1 MNNAQYFHNN
11 SVRASAHYFVDENS
25 VVQSVRDSDGAWHCG
40 GSLESS
46 HHPLHGICM
55 NRNSLGVEMCS
66 DKVNGKFI
74 ITAQT
79 VDRTVELVKMLMA
92 KYNIDADH
100 VVRHYDVTGKDC
112 PEPWVRDESQ
122 WKSFKARLTA
132 KEAPKEE
139 KPMTDEEFT
148 AYLRPLSGDQGH
160 TAAAR
165 LCKGRLA
172 GSDRRRYYGRYQ
184 AAESA
189 DARTACGDFTAF
201 RSAREGREVMG
212 LGAFIKAAAGA
223 ALAASAAAKASGG
236 SSSGSS
242 SGSSGSSGSLSAS
255 GKNGSYAI
263 GSNKGKNFVSSAAAG
278 STMTGSDGSTWKK
291 NSDGSTTITK
301 NGSTWTYGSA
311 SGTGSG
317 GSSSGKTSGGG
328 SSSGSSGGTYTPAG
342 TYNDAL
348 IRQNDAQQAA
358 EIDAIKKRYEEAK
371 AIGDVAG
378 MKKAHADA
386 EAKRKEWGYSGGS
399 DGSDY
404 IASGGIS
411 GANLGTL
418 MSNQYNQGFQDYEK
432 KMNDAAQAQQSALQ
446 ASVDSA
452 VANLNAQKY
461 TIGKNTE
468 ANNAAAEKAYMTA
481 INPNGSMAEN
491 LAAQGLLTTGNTESS
506 QISAGN
512 TYQNALNSNATTA
525 TEALAEIERAITQA
539 RLNGDI
545 QKANALA
552 DLYKEVAGKQLDNVN
567 SIISAM
573 QWGQQFGLSQAEQT
587 GTYNGTQT
595 LAMRQLQ
602 MQLEQLE
609 EDKLNGK
616 IDRETAQ
623 KQMEYIQAQIE
634 KMRAETTGQNL
645 SNKYSQWQLNQLG

>member
-1 MNNAQYFHNN
+1 M
-11 SVRASAHYFVDENS
+11 
-25 VVQSVRDSDGAWHCG
+25 
-40 GSLESS
+40 
-46 HHPLHGICM
+46 
-55 NRNSLGVEMCS
+55 
-66 DKVNGKFI
+66 
-74 ITAQT
+74 
-79 VDRTVELVKMLMA
+79 
-92 KYNIDADH
+92 
-100 VVRHYDVTGKDC
+100 
-112 PEPWVRDESQ
+112 
-122 WKSFKARLTA
+122 
-132 KEAPKEE
+132 
-139 KPMTDEEFT
+139 
-148 AYLRPLSGDQGH
+148 
-160 TAAAR
+160 
-165 LCKGRLA
+165 LA
-172 GSDRRRYYGRYQ
+172 G
-184 AAESA
+184 A
-189 DARTACGDFTAF
+189 
-201 RSAREGREVMG
+201 V
-212 LGAFIKAAAGA
+212 KAAA
-223 ALAASAAAKASGG
+223 AAAKASKSSSGG
-236 SSSGSS
+236 SSSSSS

-255 GKNGSYAI
+255 GKNGSYSI
-263 GSNKGKNFVSSAAAG
+263 GSDKGKNFVSSAAAG
-278 STMTGSDGSTWKK
+278 STMKGSDGSTWTK
-291 NSDGSTTITK
+291 NSDGTTTISK
-301 NGSTWTYGSA
+301 GGSTWTYGSP

-328 SSSGSSGGTYTPAG
+328 SSGGTYTPSG
-342 TYNDAL
+342 THNDAT
-348 IRQNDAQQAA
+348 IRNNDANQSAQL
-358 EIDAIKKRYEEAK
+358 DVLKRKYDEAK
-371 AIGDVAG
+371 AIGDTAG
-378 MKKAHADA
+378 MKKAHEEA
-386 EAKRKEWGYSGGS
+386 EALRKSWGYSGGA

-404 IASGGIS
+404 LASGGIS

>member
-1 MNNAQYFHNN
+1 
-11 SVRASAHYFVDENS
+11 
-25 VVQSVRDSDGAWHCG
+25 
-40 GSLESS
+40 
-46 HHPLHGICM
+46 
-55 NRNSLGVEMCS
+55 
-66 DKVNGKFI
+66 
-74 ITAQT
+74 
-79 VDRTVELVKMLMA
+79 
-92 KYNIDADH
+92 
-100 VVRHYDVTGKDC
+100 
-112 PEPWVRDESQ
+112 
-122 WKSFKARLTA
+122 
-132 KEAPKEE
+132 
-139 KPMTDEEFT
+139 
-148 AYLRPLSGDQGH
+148 
-160 TAAAR
+160 
-165 LCKGRLA
+165 
-172 GSDRRRYYGRYQ
+172 
-184 AAESA
+184 
-189 DARTACGDFTAF
+189 
-201 RSAREGREVMG
+201 MG
-212 LGAFIKAAAGA
+212 LGSMLAGAVKAAA
-223 ALAASAAAKASGG
+223 AAAKASKSSSGG
-236 SSSGSS
+236 SSSSSS

-255 GKNGSYAI
+255 GKNGSYSI
-263 GSNKGKNFVSSAAAG
+263 GSDKGKNFVSSAAAG
-278 STMTGSDGSTWKK
+278 STMKGSDGSTWTK
-291 NSDGSTTITK
+291 NSDGTTTISK
-301 NGSTWTYGSA
+301 GGSTWTYGSP

-328 SSSGSSGGTYTPAG
+328 SSGGTYTPSG
-342 TYNDAL
+342 THNDAT
-348 IRQNDAQQAA
+348 IRNNDANQSAQL
-358 EIDAIKKRYEEAK
+358 DVLKRKYDEAK
-371 AIGDVAG
+371 AIGDTAG
-378 MKKAHADA
+378 MKKAHEEA
-386 EAKRKEWGYSGGS
+386 EALRKSWGYSGGA

-404 IASGGIS
+404 LASGGIS

>member
-1 MNNAQYFHNN
+1 
-11 SVRASAHYFVDENS
+11 
-25 VVQSVRDSDGAWHCG
+25 
-40 GSLESS
+40 
-46 HHPLHGICM
+46 
-55 NRNSLGVEMCS
+55 
-66 DKVNGKFI
+66 
-74 ITAQT
+74 
-79 VDRTVELVKMLMA
+79 
-92 KYNIDADH
+92 
-100 VVRHYDVTGKDC
+100 
-112 PEPWVRDESQ
+112 
-122 WKSFKARLTA
+122 
-132 KEAPKEE
+132 
-139 KPMTDEEFT
+139 
-148 AYLRPLSGDQGH
+148 
-160 TAAAR
+160 
-165 LCKGRLA
+165 
-172 GSDRRRYYGRYQ
+172 
-184 AAESA
+184 
-189 DARTACGDFTAF
+189 
-201 RSAREGREVMG
+201 MG

-223 ALAASAAAKASGG
+223 AKAASAAAKASGG
-236 SSSGSS
+236 SSSGGS

-255 GKNGSYAI
+255 GKNGSYSI
-263 GSNKGKNFVSSAAAG
+263 GSDKGKNFVSSAAAG
-278 STMTGSDGSTWKK
+278 STMKGSDGSTWTK
-291 NSDGSTTITK
+291 NSDGTTTISK
-301 NGSTWTYGSA
+301 GGSTWTYGGA

-328 SSSGSSGGTYTPAG
+328 SSGGTYTPSG
-342 TYNDAL
+342 THNDAT
-348 IRQNDAQQAA
+348 IRNNDANQSAQL
-358 EIDAIKKRYEEAK
+358 DVLKRKYDEAK
-371 AIGDVAG
+371 AIGDTAG
-378 MKKAHADA
+378 MKKAHEEA
-386 EAKRKEWGYSGGS
+386 EALRKSWGYSGGA

-587 GTYNGTQT
+587 GTY
-595 LAMRQLQ
+595 
-602 MQLEQLE
+602 
-609 EDKLNGK
+609 
-616 IDRETAQ
+616 
-623 KQMEYIQAQIE
+623 
-634 KMRAETTGQNL
+634 L
-645 SNKYSQWQLNQLG
+645 SLIHI

>member
-1 MNNAQYFHNN
+1 
-11 SVRASAHYFVDENS
+11 
-25 VVQSVRDSDGAWHCG
+25 
-40 GSLESS
+40 
-46 HHPLHGICM
+46 
-55 NRNSLGVEMCS
+55 
-66 DKVNGKFI
+66 
-74 ITAQT
+74 
-79 VDRTVELVKMLMA
+79 
-92 KYNIDADH
+92 
-100 VVRHYDVTGKDC
+100 
-112 PEPWVRDESQ
+112 
-122 WKSFKARLTA
+122 
-132 KEAPKEE
+132 
-139 KPMTDEEFT
+139 
-148 AYLRPLSGDQGH
+148 
-160 TAAAR
+160 
-165 LCKGRLA
+165 
-172 GSDRRRYYGRYQ
+172 
-184 AAESA
+184 
-189 DARTACGDFTAF
+189 
-201 RSAREGREVMG
+201 MG

-223 ALAASAAAKASGG
+223 AKAASAAAKASGG

-255 GKNGSYAI
+255 GKNGSYSI
-263 GSNKGKNFVSSAAAG
+263 GSDKGKNFVSSAAAG

-291 NSDGSTTITK
+291 NSDGTTTITK

-317 GSSSGKTSGGG
+317 GSSSG
-328 SSSGSSGGTYTPAG
+328 SSSGSSGGIYTPAG

-573 QWGQQFGLSQAEQT
+573 QWGQQFGLSQGEQT
-587 GTYNGTQT
+587 GTYNGADTI
-595 LAMRQLQ
+595 AMRQLQ

-645 SNKYSQWQLNQLG
+645 SNKYSQWQLNQL

>member
-1 MNNAQYFHNN
+1 MMAG
-11 SVRASAHYFVDENS
+11 FV
-25 VVQSVRDSDGAWHCG
+25 
-40 GSLESS
+40 
-46 HHPLHGICM
+46 
-55 NRNSLGVEMCS
+55 
-66 DKVNGKFI
+66 
-74 ITAQT
+74 
-79 VDRTVELVKMLMA
+79 
-92 KYNIDADH
+92 
-100 VVRHYDVTGKDC
+100 
-112 PEPWVRDESQ
+112 
-122 WKSFKARLTA
+122 
-132 KEAPKEE
+132 
-139 KPMTDEEFT
+139 
-148 AYLRPLSGDQGH
+148 
-160 TAAAR
+160 
-165 LCKGRLA
+165 
-172 GSDRRRYYGRYQ
+172 
-184 AAESA
+184 
-189 DARTACGDFTAF
+189 
-201 RSAREGREVMG
+201 
-212 LGAFIKAAAGA
+212 KAAA
-223 ALAASAAAKASGG
+223 AAAKANKSSSGG

-242 SGSSGSSGSLSAS
+242 SGSSGSSGSSSSGSSGAS
-255 GKNGSYAI
+255 MAATGKGGSYAI
-263 GSNKGKNFVSSAAAG
+263 GSDKGKNFVNSAAAG
-278 STMTGSDGSTWKK
+278 STMKGSDGSTWTK
-291 NSDGSTTITK
+291 NSDGTTTISK
-301 NGSTWTYGSA
+301 GGQMFTYGSA

-317 GSSSGKTSGGG
+317 GSSSGKTSGGA
-328 SSSGSSGGTYTPAG
+328 YTPAG
-342 TYNDAL
+342 TYNDAM

-386 EAKRKEWGYSGGS
+386 EAKRKEWGYSGGA

-404 IASGGIS
+404 LASGGIA

-418 MSNQYNQGFQDYEK
+418 MSNKYNQGFQEYEK

-452 VANLNAQKY
+452 VANLEGQKY

-539 RLNGDI
+539 RYNGDI
-545 QKANALA
+545 QRANALA
-552 DLYKEVAGKQLDNVN
+552 ELYKEVASKQLDNVSN
-567 SIISAM
+567 MANAL

-587 GTYNGTQT
+587 GTYNGANTI
-595 LAMRQLQ
+595 AMRQLQ

-645 SNKYSQWQLNQLG
+645 SNKYSQWQLNQL

>member
-1 MNNAQYFHNN
+1 
-11 SVRASAHYFVDENS
+11 
-25 VVQSVRDSDGAWHCG
+25 
-40 GSLESS
+40 
-46 HHPLHGICM
+46 
-55 NRNSLGVEMCS
+55 
-66 DKVNGKFI
+66 
-74 ITAQT
+74 
-79 VDRTVELVKMLMA
+79 
-92 KYNIDADH
+92 
-100 VVRHYDVTGKDC
+100 
-112 PEPWVRDESQ
+112 
-122 WKSFKARLTA
+122 
-132 KEAPKEE
+132 
-139 KPMTDEEFT
+139 
-148 AYLRPLSGDQGH
+148 
-160 TAAAR
+160 
-165 LCKGRLA
+165 
-172 GSDRRRYYGRYQ
+172 
-184 AAESA
+184 
-189 DARTACGDFTAF
+189 
-201 RSAREGREVMG
+201 MG

-223 ALAASAAAKASGG
+223 AKAASAAAKASGG

-255 GKNGSYAI
+255 GKNGSYSI
-263 GSNKGKNFVSSAAAG
+263 GSDKGKTFVSSAAAG
-278 STMTGSDGSTWKK
+278 STMKGSDGSTWTK
-291 NSDGSTTITK
+291 NSDGTTTISK
-301 NGSTWTYGSA
+301 GGSTWTYGSA

-328 SSSGSSGGTYTPAG
+328 SSGGTYTPSG
-342 TYNDAL
+342 THNDAT
-348 IRQNDAQQAA
+348 IRNNDANQSAQL
-358 EIDAIKKRYEEAK
+358 DVLKRKYDEAK
-371 AIGDVAG
+371 AIGDTAG
-378 MKKAHADA
+378 MKKAHEEA
-386 EAKRKEWGYSGGS
+386 EALRKSWGYSGGA

-452 VANLNAQKY
+452 VANLEGQKY

-573 QWGQQFGLSQAEQT
+573 QWGQQFGLSQGEQT
-587 GTYNGTQT
+587 GTYNGADTI
-595 LAMRQLQ
+595 AMRQLK
-602 MQLEQLE
+602 MQEQQLK
-609 EDKLNGK
+609 EDIENGK
-616 IDRETAQ
+616 VDRQTAL
-623 KQMEYIQAQIE
+623 KQLEYIQAQIE

-645 SNKYSQWQLNQLG
+645 SNKYSQWQLNQL

>member
-1 MNNAQYFHNN
+1 M
-11 SVRASAHYFVDENS
+11 
-25 VVQSVRDSDGAWHCG
+25 
-40 GSLESS
+40 
-46 HHPLHGICM
+46 
-55 NRNSLGVEMCS
+55 
-66 DKVNGKFI
+66 
-74 ITAQT
+74 
-79 VDRTVELVKMLMA
+79 
-92 KYNIDADH
+92 
-100 VVRHYDVTGKDC
+100 
-112 PEPWVRDESQ
+112 
-122 WKSFKARLTA
+122 
-132 KEAPKEE
+132 
-139 KPMTDEEFT
+139 
-148 AYLRPLSGDQGH
+148 
-160 TAAAR
+160 
-165 LCKGRLA
+165 LA
-172 GSDRRRYYGRYQ
+172 G
-184 AAESA
+184 A
-189 DARTACGDFTAF
+189 
-201 RSAREGREVMG
+201 V
-212 LGAFIKAAAGA
+212 KAAA
-223 ALAASAAAKASGG
+223 AAAKASKSSSGG

-255 GKNGSYAI
+255 GKNGSYSI
-263 GSNKGKNFVSSAAAG
+263 GSDKGKNFVSSAAAG

-291 NSDGSTTITK
+291 NSDGTTTISK
-301 NGSTWTYGSA
+301 GGQAFTYGGA

-317 GSSSGKTSGGG
+317 GSSSGKTSG
-328 SSSGSSGGTYTPAG
+328 SGSSGGTYTPSG
-342 TYNDAL
+342 THNDAT
-348 IRQNDAQQAA
+348 IRNNDANQSAQL
-358 EIDAIKKRYEEAK
+358 DVLKRKYDEAK
-371 AIGDVAG
+371 AIGDTAG
-378 MKKAHADA
+378 MKKAHEEA
-386 EAKRKEWGYSGGS
+386 EALRKSWGYSGGA

-404 IASGGIS
+404 LASGGIS

-645 SNKYSQWQLNQLG
+645 SNKYSQWQLNQL

>member
-1 MNNAQYFHNN
+1 
-11 SVRASAHYFVDENS
+11 
-25 VVQSVRDSDGAWHCG
+25 
-40 GSLESS
+40 
-46 HHPLHGICM
+46 
-55 NRNSLGVEMCS
+55 
-66 DKVNGKFI
+66 
-74 ITAQT
+74 
-79 VDRTVELVKMLMA
+79 
-92 KYNIDADH
+92 
-100 VVRHYDVTGKDC
+100 
-112 PEPWVRDESQ
+112 
-122 WKSFKARLTA
+122 
-132 KEAPKEE
+132 
-139 KPMTDEEFT
+139 
-148 AYLRPLSGDQGH
+148 
-160 TAAAR
+160 
-165 LCKGRLA
+165 
-172 GSDRRRYYGRYQ
+172 
-184 AAESA
+184 
-189 DARTACGDFTAF
+189 
-201 RSAREGREVMG
+201 MG

-223 ALAASAAAKASGG
+223 AKAASAAAKASGG
-236 SSSGSS
+236 SSSGGS

-255 GKNGSYAI
+255 GKNGSYSI
-263 GSNKGKNFVSSAAAG
+263 GSAKGKNFVSSAAAG
-278 STMTGSDGSTWKK
+278 STMKGSDGSTWTK
-291 NSDGSTTITK
+291 NSDGSTTISKGGQTF
-301 NGSTWTYGSA
+301 TYGGA

-328 SSSGSSGGTYTPAG
+328 SSGGTYTPSG
-342 TYNDAL
+342 THNDAT
-348 IRQNDAQQAA
+348 IRNNDANQSAQL
-358 EIDAIKKRYEEAK
+358 DVLKRKYDEAK
-371 AIGDVAG
+371 AIGDTAG
-378 MKKAHADA
+378 MKKAHEEA
-386 EAKRKEWGYSGGS
+386 EALRKSWGYSGGA

-418 MSNQYNQGFQDYEK
+418 MSNRYNQGFQDYEK

-645 SNKYSQWQLNQLG
+645 SNKYSQWQLNQL

>member
-1 MNNAQYFHNN
+1 
-11 SVRASAHYFVDENS
+11 
-25 VVQSVRDSDGAWHCG
+25 
-40 GSLESS
+40 
-46 HHPLHGICM
+46 
-55 NRNSLGVEMCS
+55 
-66 DKVNGKFI
+66 
-74 ITAQT
+74 
-79 VDRTVELVKMLMA
+79 
-92 KYNIDADH
+92 
-100 VVRHYDVTGKDC
+100 
-112 PEPWVRDESQ
+112 
-122 WKSFKARLTA
+122 
-132 KEAPKEE
+132 
-139 KPMTDEEFT
+139 
-148 AYLRPLSGDQGH
+148 
-160 TAAAR
+160 
-165 LCKGRLA
+165 
-172 GSDRRRYYGRYQ
+172 
-184 AAESA
+184 
-189 DARTACGDFTAF
+189 
-201 RSAREGREVMG
+201 MG

-223 ALAASAAAKASGG
+223 AKAATAAAKASGG
-236 SSSGSS
+236 SSSSSS

-255 GKNGSYAI
+255 GKNGSYTI
-263 GSNKGKNFVSSAAAG
+263 GSDKGKNFVNGAAAG
-278 STMTGSDGSTWKK
+278 STMKGSDGSTWTK
-291 NSDGSTTITK
+291 NSDGTTTISK
-301 NGSTWTYGSA
+301 GGSTWTYGSA

-328 SSSGSSGGTYTPAG
+328 SSGGTYMPSG
-342 TYNDAL
+342 THNDAT
-348 IRQNDAQQAA
+348 IRNNDANQSAQL
-358 EIDAIKKRYEEAK
+358 DVLKRKYDEAK
-371 AIGDVAG
+371 AIGDTAG
-378 MKKAHADA
+378 MKKAHEEA
-386 EAKRKEWGYSGGS
+386 EALRKSWGYSGGS

-418 MSNQYNQGFQDYEK
+418 MSNRYNQGIQDYED
-432 KMNDAAQAQQSALQ
+432 KMKAASDAQQSALQ

-452 VANLNAQKY
+452 VANLEGQKY

-645 SNKYSQWQLNQLG
+645 SNKYSQWQLNQL

>member
-1 MNNAQYFHNN
+1 M
-11 SVRASAHYFVDENS
+11 
-25 VVQSVRDSDGAWHCG
+25 
-40 GSLESS
+40 
-46 HHPLHGICM
+46 
-55 NRNSLGVEMCS
+55 
-66 DKVNGKFI
+66 
-74 ITAQT
+74 
-79 VDRTVELVKMLMA
+79 
-92 KYNIDADH
+92 
-100 VVRHYDVTGKDC
+100 
-112 PEPWVRDESQ
+112 
-122 WKSFKARLTA
+122 
-132 KEAPKEE
+132 
-139 KPMTDEEFT
+139 
-148 AYLRPLSGDQGH
+148 
-160 TAAAR
+160 
-165 LCKGRLA
+165 LA
-172 GSDRRRYYGRYQ
+172 G
-184 AAESA
+184 A
-189 DARTACGDFTAF
+189 
-201 RSAREGREVMG
+201 V
-212 LGAFIKAAAGA
+212 KAAA
-223 ALAASAAAKASGG
+223 AAAKASKSSSGG

-255 GKNGSYAI
+255 GKNGSD
-263 GSNKGKNFVSSAAAG
+263 KGKNFVSSAAAG

-291 NSDGSTTITK
+291 NSDGTTTISKGGQTF
-301 NGSTWTYGSA
+301 TYGGA

-317 GSSSGKTSGGG
+317 GSSSGKTSG
-328 SSSGSSGGTYTPAG
+328 SGSSGGTYTPSG
-342 TYNDAL
+342 THNDAT
-348 IRQNDAQQAA
+348 IRNNDANQSAQL
-358 EIDAIKKRYEEAK
+358 DVLKRKYDEAK
-371 AIGDVAG
+371 AIGDTAG
-378 MKKAHADA
+378 MKKAHEEA
-386 EAKRKEWGYSGGS
+386 EALRKSWGYSGGA

-404 IASGGIS
+404 LASGGIS

-645 SNKYSQWQLNQLG
+645 SNKYSQWQLNQL